1 MKALILST
9 ATGGGHNTAAHAVL
23 EALAERGVECRFE
36 DCVAFGGKKLSSA
49 VSSAYVKFV
58 QAAPNAFGRLYRFAK
73 AISTPHI
80 KSPVYLFNAAYARK
94 MEDLLRDYQ
103 PDLIVSTHMFGGQS
117 VTYLRRHD
125 LWNGLF
131 AMVMTDYTIHPF
143 IEDIEC
149 DLLFTC
155 KAAMP
160 SAKRLA
166 LPKSAYQFTGIPV
179 SLSCRPCTDKRA
191 AKDAAGLDPERP
203 EVVLVGGSMGAGNL
217 PELIARILPVL
228 GEKGHLTVVCGS
240 NMDAMRRASEGYG
253 SDPRISIRG
262 QVTPLTPLI
271 AAADVLVTKSGGLT
285 STEAM
290 TIGTPIVIA
299 HPIAG
304 CETENARFM
313 EDNKLALWAHTDE
326 ELTQKVATLL
336 RDPEAREAMIAKQH
350 EKIDPDCAR
359 KIADILIAKTTEMMG
374 RGETPHA

>member
-9 ATGGGHNTAAHAVL
+9 ATGGGHNTAAHAVM
-23 EALAERGVECRFE
+23 EALTERGVECRLE
-36 DCVAFGGKKLSSA
+36 DCVAFGGQKLSA
-49 VSSAYVKFV
+49 TVSNVYVKFV
-58 QAAPNAFGRLYRFAK
+58 QAAPDAFGRLYRFAK
-73 AISTPHI
+73 AISTPRI

-94 MEDLLRDYQ
+94 MEQLLTDYA
-103 PDLIVSTHMFGGQS
+103 PDLIVCTHMFGGQS

-149 DLLFTC
+149 DVMFTC

-160 SAKRLA
+160 SARRLA
-166 LPKSAYQFTGIPV
+166 LPKSAYEFTGIPV

-191 AKDAAGLDPERP
+191 AKEAVGLDPERP

-217 PELIARILPVL
+217 PEMIARILPVL
-228 GEKGHLTVVCGS
+228 GENGHLTVVCGS
-240 NMDAMRRASEGYG
+240 NVDALRRATEAYG
-253 SDPRISIRG
+253 SDPRVSLRA

-290 TIGTPIVIA
+290 TIGTAIVVA

-313 EDNKLALWAHTDE
+313 EDNALALWAHTDD
-326 ELTQKVATLL
+326 ELTVKVADLL
-336 RDPEAREAMIAKQH
+336 RHPEKRAEMIAKQH

-359 KIADILIAKTTEMMG
+359 KIADILIRRTNEMMG
-374 RGETPHA
+374 REAPDA